1 MSSTVSISL
10 CCYAKPL
17 WFIIGQICEAYSHL
31 IVLAVVFSGCIIESV
46 MLLIMAPAKSRYSWS
61 IINFW

>member
-1 MSSTVSISL
+1 M
-10 CCYAKPL
+10 
-17 WFIIGQICEAYSHL
+17 IGQVCEAFSRL
-31 IVLAVVFSGCIIESV
+31 IVLAVVFSGSIIESV